1 MKRIA
6 AMVLILF
13 ACLILAGCVS
23 EQAPPPGSPAA
34 TPETSLP
41 PTSVPMEATPA
52 PTPSEELGGPVQFI
66 PGGEYHVGDRIR
78 MTGTTILSPGNQLL
92 IEVSSL
98 AFAPTNKTDETR
110 FSGTSAVVPV
120 EKGPAD
126 SQNSWNYIFDTAG
139 FVPGDYQVLI
149 TGIQVPAFRKSAY
162 FTLFP

>member
-6 AMVLILF
+6 VAVLVLLSF
-13 ACLILAGCVS
+13 LLLGGCVT
-23 EQAPPPGSPAA
+23 EQAPPPVSV

-41 PTSVPMEATPA
+41 PTSVPIETTPA
-52 PTPSEELGGPVQFI
+52 PTPSEELGGPVEFI

-78 MTGTTILSPGNQLL
+78 LTGTTILSPGNQLL

-98 AFAPTNKTDETR
+98 AFAPTNKTEETR
-110 FSGTSAVVPV
+110 FSGTSAIVRV

-126 SQNSWNYIFDTAG
+126 SQNTWNYVFDTTG

-149 TGIQVPAFRKSAY
+149 TGIQVPAFQKSAY
-162 FTLFP
+162 FSLLP